1 MNNIW
6 KKIKLPFIEFKNG
19 DNKLRLLMF
28 IFAFYALTI
37 FSTFSFAGR
46 VKWNYVNM
54 AINVILMAI
63 IILYLMLYSRIRFDM
78 VFVLFALFNILVFIS
93 SAISGFKNFN
103 FTILL
108 NSMVAFFI
116 YQILIENPKNIR
128 YALYAFLIGGIAHL
142 FHYFIIYFKPL
153 ITLDFSSRLGNYFD
167 NQNEASNYL
176 LVIGIGFLYLVFYEK
191 KKLSIIG
198 AVFSLWFVFSTGSIS
213 NIIMFGLF
221 VFMGF
226 YHIVP
231 PKKRWLFILFIV
243 LSIIILFLFIQIP
256 RLDYFKRRFYGIINE
271 FLGIDNEYKDPS
283 SFSRFQLLK
292 ESFFIFLRSPLFG
305 GGFWTTRKY
314 SYNFSVAHN
323 NFFEL
328 LSSFGIFATIAFQVL
343 LFIPLKGFNDQKRNR
358 LADWLILF
366 VIINQLFLVTYNGK
380 IEYHIIAYA
389 WAANISYKYNKTYL
403 DVKIVDKKI
412 KFKFVTGET
421 LSEKQ
426 LENFRID
433 NN

>member
-6 KKIKLPFIEFKNG
+6 QKIKLPFIEFKNG

-46 VKWNYVNM
+46 AKWNYVNM
-54 AINVILMAI
+54 VINVILMAI
-63 IILYLMLYSRIRFDM
+63 IILYLMLYSKIRFDM

-108 NSMVAFFI
+108 NSMVAFFV

-128 YALYAFLIGGIAHL
+128 YITYAFLIGGIAHL

-153 ITLDFSSRLGNYFD
+153 ITLDFSSRLGGYFD

-176 LVIGIGFLYLVFYEK
+176 LVIGISFLYFLFYEK
-191 KKLSIIG
+191 KKLAIIG
-198 AVFSLWFVFSTGSIS
+198 VFVSLWFVFSTGSMS
-213 NIIMFGLF
+213 NILMFGLF
-221 VFMGF
+221 ILAGL
-226 YHIVP
+226 YHIF
-231 PKKRWLFILFIV
+231 PKSKRWILFSLIG
-243 LSIIILFLFIQIP
+243 LSIVVLFVIIQIP
-256 RLDYFKRRFYGIINE
+256 ALDYYKRRVYGIINE
-271 FLGIDNEYKDPS
+271 FLGIENEYQDGSAS
-283 SFSRFQLLK
+283 SRMRLAK
-292 ESFFIFLRSPLFG
+292 ESFFIFLRNPLFG
-305 GGFWTTRKY
+305 YGFGSTGRY
-314 SYNFSVAHN
+314 SFNGQVSHN

-328 LSSFGIFATIAFQVL
+328 LSAFGIFSAFIFQVL
-343 LFIPLKGFNDQKRNR
+343 LFYPLKRFGAKNRNR

-366 VIINQLFLVTYNGK
+366 VIINQLFLVTYTGK

-389 WAANISYKYNKTYL
+389 WAVNTSYKYNKTYL

-412 KFKFVTGET
+412 KFKFATSET
-421 LSEKQ
+421 LSEKP